1 MPELPEVE
9 TIVRDLREDITGQKI
24 LDVKF
29 MTRSVWRN
37 RVPQIRMLMGALVE
51 RLDRKGKNILIFL
64 SNGYVLI
71 VHLKMTGRLTI
82 DNPQS
87 PLKKHTHF
95 VVLLEKGELRFNDI
109 RRFGYLDLV
118 ESTKLE
124 KVKYLARLGPDA
136 LTISRD
142 EFMGLLRT
150 HKRIVK
156 ALLLDQDVISGMG
169 NIYTDEALFRA
180 GIYPKKVSSSLSAV
194 RAKKLYE
201 AMIETL
207 NLAISSRGS
216 TIDNYVGGRGTP
228 GSFQDQHLVYGRQG
242 KPCAK
247 CGRPIKRIIIGSRS
261 THYCSHC
268 QK

>member
-9 TIVRDLREDITGQKI
+9 TIVRDLREDIAGQRI
-24 LDVKF
+24 LSAKF
-29 MTRSVWRN
+29 ITRSVWRN
-37 RVPQIRMLMGALVE
+37 RVPQAKALVGASIE

-64 SNGYVLI
+64 SNGLVLV

-82 DNPQS
+82 EDPVS

-95 VVLLEKGELRFNDI
+95 LMLLEKGELRFNDI

-118 ESTKLE
+118 DSSQLD
-124 KVKYLARLGPDA
+124 KVAYLIRLGPDA
-136 LTISRD
+136 LAISRED
-142 EFMGLLRT
+142 FIELVRT
-150 HKRIVK
+150 HKRIIK
-156 ALLLDQDVISGMG
+156 ALLLDQDAISGMG

-180 GIYPKKVSSSLSAV
+180 GIFPKKVSSSLSVV
-194 RAKKLYE
+194 RAGKLYD

-207 NLAISSRGS
+207 NLAIISRGS

-228 GSFQDQHLVYGRQG
+228 GLFQNQHLVYGRQG

-247 CGRPIKRIIIGSRS
+247 CGGPIKRIIIGSRS
-261 THYCSHC
+261 THYCPHC